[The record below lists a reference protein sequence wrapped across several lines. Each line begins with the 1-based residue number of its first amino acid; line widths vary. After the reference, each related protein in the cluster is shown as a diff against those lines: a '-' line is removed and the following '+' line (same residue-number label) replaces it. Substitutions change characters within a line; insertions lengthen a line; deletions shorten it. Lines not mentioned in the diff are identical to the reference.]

1 MKWYLQKKLSITGVT
16 ENPVNS
22 ERFSNSKSSLNNH
35 QSLVSSLHRV
45 SIENPSRMTFGQ
57 ININLIRNKFNLV
70 MNITKNQLD
79 IFVIS
84 ETKIDN
90 SFAIS
95 QFTMTGY

>member
-1 MKWYLQKKLSITGVT
+1 
-16 ENPVNS
+16 
-22 ERFSNSKSSLNNH
+22 
-35 QSLVSSLHRV
+35 
-45 SIENPSRMTFGQ
+45 
-57 ININLIRNKFNLV
+57 